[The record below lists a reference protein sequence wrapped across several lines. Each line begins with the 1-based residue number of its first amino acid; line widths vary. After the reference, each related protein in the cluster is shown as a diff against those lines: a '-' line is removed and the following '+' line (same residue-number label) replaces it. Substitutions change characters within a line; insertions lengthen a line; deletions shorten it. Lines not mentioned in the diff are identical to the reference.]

1 VLDNV
6 GTLRYND
13 SYLIE
18 KKQTGEMKMNRTKV
32 KVWFTSGRV
41 WFEQRDPKTN
51 QAYFVS
57 NTGNE
62 ITMSELFKNYTPKPF
77 SL

>member
-1 VLDNV
+1 
-6 GTLRYND
+6 
-13 SYLIE
+13 
-18 KKQTGEMKMNRTKV
+18 MNKTKV

-62 ITMSELFKNYTPKPF
+62 LTMSELFKNYKPKPF